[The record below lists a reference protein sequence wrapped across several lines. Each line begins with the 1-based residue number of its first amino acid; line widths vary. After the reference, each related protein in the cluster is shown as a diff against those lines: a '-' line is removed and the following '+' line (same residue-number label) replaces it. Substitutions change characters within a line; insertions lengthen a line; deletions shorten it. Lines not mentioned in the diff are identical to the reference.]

1 MAKSTDNSRP
11 WSVKGA
17 EGAVDE
23 LIFHHRRGWG
33 TEKALASHTKWTDD
47 QKTFRDYM
55 ARIFSE
61 IDRIRQLYDRET
73 ADQFAADIGK
83 QWKIFMAALG

>member
-1 MAKSTDNSRP
+1 MAKNAKNSPP
-11 WSVKGA
+11 WSVTDA
-17 EGAVDE
+17 ESAIDE

-33 TEKALASHTKWTDD
+33 TEKALASHTGWTED

-55 ARIFSE
+55 ARVFSE
-61 IDRIRQLYDRET
+61 IDRIRHLYGKET

-83 QWKIFMAALG
+83 QWKIFMAAFG

>member
-1 MAKSTDNSRP
+1 MAKRTDNRP
-11 WSVKGA
+11 PWCVKDA
-17 EGAVDE
+17 ESAVDE
-23 LIFHHRRGWG
+23 LIFLHRSRWE
-33 TEKALASHTKWTDD
+33 TERTLASHAGWSEE

-55 ARIFSE
+55 ARVFSE

-83 QWKIFMAALG
+83 QWKIFMAAFG